1 MPLGNGLELTWYGHA
16 SMLLTTP
23 AGKRILIDPWKTG
36 NPKWP
41 DGVEPG
47 DIDVL
52 LLTHAHSDHLAD
64 AIPMAAAGKP
74 DAVICMIELG
84 DYLEGKGVENV
95 AGMNKGGTI
104 EVAGCW
110 VTLVQASHSSSF
122 VEDDGTYVYLGDPV
136 GFMVRTGE
144 VTVYIAGDTCVF
156 GDMAL
161 IGRLYKPDVAV
172 LPIGG
177 YFTMDPYEAAE
188 AIRLLGVKKV
198 VPCHDGTFPLLAG
211 HARSAAQGGR
221 GRQRPRGAGRRARR
235 DDPMTFSLVA
245 CDLEAGDW
253 GVAVASKFP
262 SVGAVVPW
270 ARGNVGAVA
279 TQSLANVLYGPEGIE
294 RLAAGA
300 SAEQVVADLTGPD
313 DMREERQLGVVDGHG
328 GSATFT
334 GGDCVDWAGGR
345 TGPCYAAQGN
355 ILTGPRWWTRWSRC
369 SWRRRGRWPS
379 GCWPRCWPPT
389 APAATGGAGSR
400 RRWSSAATAAATAAT
415 TTSCSTCGST
425 TTPTRC
431 PSWGASTASTTCCSA
446 RRRRTSSCRS
456 RASWRPR

>member
-122 VEDDGTYVYLGDPV
+122 VEDDGTYMYLGDPV
-136 GFMVRTGE
+136 GFIVRTGE

-188 AIRLLGVKKV
+188 AVRLLGVKKV
-198 VPCHDGTFPLLAG
+198 VPCHYGTFPLLAG
-211 HARSAAQGGR
+211 TPDQLRKEADDVSGLEVLDVEPGGTIR
-221 GRQRPRGAGRRARR
+221 
-235 DDPMTFSLVA
+235 
-245 CDLEAGDW
+245 
-253 GVAVASKFP
+253 
-262 SVGAVVPW
+262 
-270 ARGNVGAVA
+270 
-279 TQSLANVLYGPEGIE
+279 
-294 RLAAGA
+294 
-300 SAEQVVADLTGPD
+300 
-313 DMREERQLGVVDGHG
+313 
-328 GSATFT
+328 
-334 GGDCVDWAGGR
+334 
-345 TGPCYAAQGN
+345 
-355 ILTGPRWWTRWSRC
+355 
-369 SWRRRGRWPS
+369 
-379 GCWPRCWPPT
+379 
-389 APAATGGAGSR
+389 
-400 RRWSSAATAAATAAT
+400 
-415 TTSCSTCGST
+415 
-425 TTPTRC
+425 
-431 PSWGASTASTTCCSA
+431 
-446 RRRRTSSCRS
+446 
-456 RASWRPR
+456 